1 MNFCLMTNK
10 ADNKIL
16 KTFGDNIRKYRLKQS
31 ISQSQ
36 LAFEINTTLRQI
48 QRIEKGEYNAGI
60 LYFIKIAE
68 ALNVDINK
76 LSIS

>member
-1 MNFCLMTNK
+1 MTNK
-10 ADNKIL
+10 AENKIL
-16 KTFGDNIRKYRLKQS
+16 KSIGDNTRKYRLKQN

-48 QRIEKGEYNAGI
+48 QRIEKGESNAGI

-68 ALNVDINK
+68 ALDVEINK
-76 LSIS
+76 LLS